1 MEPFPK
7 RQRLYAPL
15 GRDFSQRF
23 EEQHAYYEETP
34 ETEFIEDEEEYEEEE
49 VEEAPAFDPD
59 AELQQRRARLD
70 YKLKSTFEAI
80 FEKYGKDFDGVGDE
94 IDLETGEIVINNGH
108 LLEMHDE
115 RDTGDI
121 SRAREGLRG
130 FTEEPDDLTSDIP
143 SSSIETDILDD
154 DDDELMSDEEMLED
168 DLILRGFAQ
177 ANRFVQPPPE
187 LGHSRKGILPNQRR
201 QHSSSHLVPQSS
213 VLPAV
218 SKIMAQFGPQIG
230 PQIVKYISQQQVPD
244 DSHIEPAWRA
254 PELPSASPIRRPKIN
269 PASFEPG
276 PERSPSPEASTS
288 LWAQPRQRKGR
299 KVDASDN
306 AALFKGESA
315 VSKHPRASQ
324 PLDPFGHMATSGLDQ
339 PSQFSPTTKKKRARF
354 TAEEDRILLDWAQK
368 AQKRGQALWSNFVW
382 QELAAQVRAYQINR
396 KPY

>member
-34 ETEFIEDEEEYEEEE
+34 ETEFIEDEEDYEEEE
-49 VEEAPAFDPD
+49 VEEAPAFGPD

-94 IDLETGEIVINNGH
+94 IDLETGEIVVNNGH

-121 SRAREGLRG
+121 GRAREGLRG

-143 SSSIETDILDD
+143 SSSIEETDILDD

-187 LGHSRKGILPNQRR
+187 LGHLRKGTLPNQRR
-201 QHSSSHLVPQSS
+201 QDSSSHLVPQSS

-230 PQIVKYISQQQVPD
+230 PQIVEYISQQQVPD

-269 PASFEPG
+269 STFLEPE

-288 LWAQPRQRKGR
+288 LWALPRQRKGR
-299 KVDASDN
+299 RLDGRDR
-306 AALFKGESA
+306 EIA
-315 VSKHPRASQ
+315 VSKEHQASQ
-324 PLDPFGHMATSGLDQ
+324 RLDPFRHLSTSGVGQ
-339 PSQFSPTTKKKRARF
+339 SSQFSPPKLKGKRENFTT
-354 TAEEDRILLDWAQK
+354 EDDRILLDWVQK
-368 AQKRGQALWSNFVW
+368 AQKRGQALWSNYIW
-382 QELAAQVRAYQINR
+382 QELEAQVRQYQFNR

>member
-94 IDLETGEIVINNGH
+94 IDLETGEIVVNNGH

-187 LGHSRKGILPNQRR
+187 LGHSRTGTVLNQHR
-201 QHSSSHLVPQSS
+201 QDSSSHLVPQSS
-213 VLPAV
+213 VLPAA

-230 PQIVKYISQQQVPD
+230 PQIVEYISQQQVPD
-244 DSHIEPAWRA
+244 DNHIEPAWRA
-254 PELPSASPIRRPKIN
+254 PELPSASSIRCPKIN
-269 PASFEPG
+269 PAFFEPE
-276 PERSPSPEASTS
+276 PERSPSPKASTS

-299 KVDASDN
+299 RLDGRDS
-306 AALFKGESA
+306 EIA
-315 VSKHPRASQ
+315 VSKEHQASQ
-324 PLDPFGHMATSGLDQ
+324 RLDPFRHLSTSGLGQ
-339 PSQFSPTTKKKRARF
+339 PSQFSPPKLKGKRENFTT
-354 TAEEDRILLDWAQK
+354 EDDRILLDWVQK
-368 AQKRGQALWSNFVW
+368 AQKRGQALWSNYVW
-382 QELAAQVRAYQINR
+382 QELEAQVRQYQFNR
-396 KPY
+396 KLY

>member
-94 IDLETGEIVINNGH
+94 IDLETGEIVVNNGH

-130 FTEEPDDLTSDIP
+130 FTE
-143 SSSIETDILDD
+143 
-154 DDDELMSDEEMLED
+154 
-168 DLILRGFAQ
+168 
-177 ANRFVQPPPE
+177 
-187 LGHSRKGILPNQRR
+187 
-201 QHSSSHLVPQSS
+201 
-213 VLPAV
+213 
-218 SKIMAQFGPQIG
+218 
-230 PQIVKYISQQQVPD
+230 
-244 DSHIEPAWRA
+244 
-254 PELPSASPIRRPKIN
+254 
-269 PASFEPG
+269 
-276 PERSPSPEASTS
+276 
-288 LWAQPRQRKGR
+288 
-299 KVDASDN
+299 
-306 AALFKGESA
+306 
-315 VSKHPRASQ
+315 
-324 PLDPFGHMATSGLDQ
+324 
-339 PSQFSPTTKKKRARF
+339 
-354 TAEEDRILLDWAQK
+354 
-368 AQKRGQALWSNFVW
+368 
-382 QELAAQVRAYQINR
+382 
-396 KPY
+396 

>member
-34 ETEFIEDEEEYEEEE
+34 ETEFIEDEEDYEEEE

-94 IDLETGEIVINNGH
+94 IDLETGEIVVNNGH

-121 SRAREGLRG
+121 GRAREELRG

-143 SSSIETDILDD
+143 SSSIEETDILDD

-177 ANRFVQPPPE
+177 ANRFVQPSPE
-187 LGHSRKGILPNQRR
+187 LGHSRKGSLPKR
-201 QHSSSHLVPQSS
+201 QDSSSHLVPQSS

-230 PQIVKYISQQQVPD
+230 PQIVEYISQQQVPD

-269 PASFEPG
+269 PAFFEPET
-276 PERSPSPEASTS
+276 ERSPSPEASTS

-299 KVDASDN
+299 KVDDRDN
-306 AALFKGESA
+306 AAIFKREFP
-315 VSKHPRASQ
+315 VSKQHQASQ
-324 PLDPFGHMATSGLDQ
+324 RLGPFQHFSTSGLGQ
-339 PSQFSPTTKKKRARF
+339 PSQFSAPKPKRKREAF
-354 TAEEDRILLDWAQK
+354 TAKEDEIILDWVQTIK
-368 AQKRGQALWSNFVW
+368 KRGQALWSDYVW
-382 QELAAQVRAYQINR
+382 QELEAQVRAYQINR
-396 KPY
+396 KPC